1 MPDAQNTIIKI
12 VLKSIIKIIAT
23 DSKIVLYASTAFS
36 IISKLSQF
44 AVTVT
49 LWVYINFITTL

>member
-1 MPDAQNTIIKI
+1 MPDAQKTIIKI
-12 VLKSIIKIIAT
+12 VVKAIMKIIIAT

-49 LWVYINFITTL
+49 L